1 MIKNRILL
9 VGASGII
16 GSYLNKNL
24 SEDFSIQTIVSS
36 RCTELKYDFAV
47 DLTNKQ
53 ELEKVILKVE
63 PFSILIFLVGLAHSK
78 GKKKDYLE
86 FYENNYMTL
95 KNLLDLLENNNS
107 IPDKILY
114 ASSISV
120 YGEKIDKSIYL
131 ENSSLDPKS
140 PYAKTKLMAEN
151 LLVNNYKHKS
161 WILRFAPIY
170 SEDFRLNIKRRIFFL
185 KIPFIIAKGSYRL
198 SLCNI
203 KNIKDLAVGI
213 LTNKISPNIY
223 NISDSNSYSYLELQ
237 DVNKNPNCINIPR
250 VLIKAV
256 FFLGHLFKNQFFIE
270 NSIKLVSDNIYPS
283 NKIRLQ
289 VALNHILKEEA

>member
-24 SEDFSIQTIVSS
+24 SADFSIQTIVSS
-36 RCTELKYDFAV
+36 RCTDLKYDFSV

-78 GKKKDYLE
+78 GKKENYSE
-86 FYENNYMTL
+86 FYDNNYMTL
-95 KNLLDLLENNNS
+95 KNLLDLLENNNT

-120 YGEKIDKSIYL
+120 YGEKMDTSIYL

-151 LLVNNYKHKS
+151 LLINHYQHKS

-170 SEDFRLNIKRRIFFL
+170 SDDFRLNIKRRTFFL
-185 KIPFIIAKGSYRL
+185 KTPYTVAKGIYRL

-203 KNIKDLAVGI
+203 KNIKDLAISI
-213 LTNKISPNIY
+213 LANKVSPNIY
-223 NISDSNSYSYLELQ
+223 NISDSNPYSYLELQ
-237 DVNKNPNCINIPR
+237 DVNKNANCINIPK
-250 VLIKAV
+250 VFMKVI

-283 NKIRLQ
+283 NKIRSQ
-289 VALNHILKEEA
+289 VALNHILEEV